1 MDAIEIQGNSEH
13 GLRNAGGVINR
24 PAGAQ
29 GWHLA
34 GASGLRLGEGGS
46 VSVTPPLPSVE
57 RKCGHQAGRRPA
69 QWRAPPTALATTVP
83 THTLLKNKKFPFM
96 RKGDVRRGEKPLGK
110 GSKVPVL
117 VKIAL

>member
-1 MDAIEIQGNSEH
+1 MEIQANFEY
-13 GLRNAGGVINR
+13 GLRNVGRVINR
-24 PAGAQ
+24 PAGA
-29 GWHLA
+29 
-34 GASGLRLGEGGS
+34 RGS
-46 VSVTPPLPSVE
+46 ESVTPSSPSVE